1 MKLQEVSAL
10 LHANR
15 KQISSPN
22 DEDLNSTKVKVRQI
36 VIMKAFY
43 SLKRRL
49 VNDMSVF
56 AVDVGPSAGI
66 CVTVSVPSNK
76 VHVVIVFTK
85 NVV

>member
-1 MKLQEVSAL
+1 MPIGNKFLP
-10 LHANR
+10 
-15 KQISSPN
+15 PN
-22 DEDLNSTKVKVRQI
+22 DEELNSTKVKVRQI

-43 SLKRRL
+43 TLKRRL
-49 VNDMSVF
+49 VNDMSVL